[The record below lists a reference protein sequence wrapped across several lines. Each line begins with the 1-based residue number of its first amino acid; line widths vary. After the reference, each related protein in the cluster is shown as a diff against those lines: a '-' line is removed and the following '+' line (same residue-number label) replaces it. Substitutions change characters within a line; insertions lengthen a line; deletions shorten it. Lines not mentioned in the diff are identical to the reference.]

1 MARAKPTE
9 ETIQKMMS
17 AVLEEARTNKKLP
30 ELLAAVLTKM
40 READPDVAIRI
51 LDALIEDTA
60 ASMPEDRREKFLEE
74 LLTLV
79 KPS

>member
-1 MARAKPTE
+1 MAREKPTE

-51 LDALIEDTA
+51 LDALIEDTGSVDA
-60 ASMPEDRREKFLEE
+60 GR
-74 LLTLV
+74 
-79 KPS
+79 